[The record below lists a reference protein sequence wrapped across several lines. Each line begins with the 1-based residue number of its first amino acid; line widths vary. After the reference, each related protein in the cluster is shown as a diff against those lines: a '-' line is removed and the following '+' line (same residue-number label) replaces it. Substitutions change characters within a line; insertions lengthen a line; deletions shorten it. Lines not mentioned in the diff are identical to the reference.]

1 MDSTLYLSIF
11 LKADKI
17 ISSVS
22 ESWVSN
28 AFGEDGKYI
37 VDLYH
42 FDFIY
47 LQNGIIKDDLSLYLN
62 RIATNFDL
70 LISSSAKEYKS
81 FINYKYGYNYKSI
94 VLTGLSRFDNL
105 KNLQKEIQKEKIILI
120 FPTWRMYIK
129 GIRDLITHES
139 IPSESFLNTTY
150 FHFYND
156 LISNKELNDNMMKNE

>member
-22 ESWVSN
+22 DSWVSN

-42 FDFIY
+42 FDFIC

-70 LISSSAKEYKS
+70 LIHFEILFYCYSLLFRYK
-81 FINYKYGYNYKSI
+81 FYCN
-94 VLTGLSRFDNL
+94 
-105 KNLQKEIQKEKIILI
+105 
-120 FPTWRMYIK
+120 
-129 GIRDLITHES
+129 
-139 IPSESFLNTTY
+139 Y
-150 FHFYND
+150 FHQN
-156 LISNKELNDNMMKNE
+156 I

>member
-22 ESWVSN
+22 DSWVSN

-42 FDFIY
+42 FDFIC

-105 KNLQKEIQKEKIILI
+105 KNL
-120 FPTWRMYIK
+120 
-129 GIRDLITHES
+129 
-139 IPSESFLNTTY
+139 
-150 FHFYND
+150 
-156 LISNKELNDNMMKNE
+156 